1 MQWPKYDISFLL
13 TSHFQSLFTS
23 HCFLSVRQLL
33 LLLSFFVHSRLWIFF
48 FFLFIAL
55 WEHSM
60 IFMLSNNNEPSSL
73 IIIICS
79 WCMQIKCTTESSMK
93 KALCIRMN
101 GKSLGYLFMYV
112 EWRKVMDLSDGMI
125 LYIKRAF
132 WSIASIHSCWLDT
145 VKTRLCFDVSNRITL
160 FVRYLYF
167 ASLSLSPSPITFR
180 VFSHSIW
187 AIQFPYWFVRVQL
200 LNIMGISR
208 TRDLSKLQPG

>member
-1 MQWPKYDISFLL
+1 
-13 TSHFQSLFTS
+13 
-23 HCFLSVRQLL
+23 
-33 LLLSFFVHSRLWIFF
+33 
-48 FFLFIAL
+48 
-55 WEHSM
+55 M

-73 IIIICS
+73 IIIIICS